1 MKVKVFTEAAICFE
15 VDLPEEVVND
25 CDFELFQA
33 AWNQLDKLIE
43 QTRLPFEVDASCYE
57 IYEVRKADT
66 DKVIYHE

>member
-1 MKVKVFTEAAICFE
+1 
-15 VDLPEEVVND
+15 LPEEVVNE
-25 CDFELFQA
+25 CDSELFQA
-33 AWNQLDKLIE
+33 AWNELDKLIE